1 MPKWILTL
9 AVAVAIL
16 GLCVPWLSHRLRLGR
31 LPGDF
36 AFRYRGRNYRFPFAS
51 TLLLSLILL
60 FVSKLF

>member
-1 MPKWILTL
+1 MPKWIFTL

-16 GLCVPWLSHRLRLGR
+16 GLFSPWLPHYLRLGR

-51 TLLLSLILL
+51 TLLLSLIVL
-60 FVSKLF
+60 FVSKLL

>member
-16 GLCVPWLSHRLRLGR
+16 GLFSPWLSHHLRLGQ

-36 AFRYRGRNYRFPFAS
+36 AFRYRGRNYRFPFTS
-51 TLLLSLILL
+51 TLLLSLILFFL
-60 FVSKLF
+60 GKLL